1 MRILGGYMR
10 MSSISRASFR
20 VLEQPERARE
30 IIRLEF
36 RLYQVAL
43 FLLDLVLISLAFRAA
58 FIIRFESWATA
69 FFQDSIVP
77 EVPFY
82 IDSMLVAIP
91 IWLVIFAVKGLYQRK
106 NILGGTREY
115 EILFNSTVLG
125 MLVIISLGFLVP
137 SVILA
142 RGWVILAWILA
153 FLFTASGRFIS
164 RRIVYALRKT
174 GHFQEPALIIG
185 ANEEGQLLADQLNN
199 WRTAGVRVVGYVD
212 DEHCCTL
219 SNHLQWM
226 GRLDELDKIVEKNG
240 IGEIILVTSALTQEQ
255 ILALFRKFGTRPEI
269 NLRLTSGLYE
279 IISTGMEIK
288 EDGLV
293 PMMTVNKVR
302 MTGMDQTLKLLMDYA
317 IASLALI
324 FLLPVFGLIALLI
337 KLDSPG
343 PVIYRR
349 RVMGVNGREFDAFKF
364 RTMRTDGDEILA
376 KNPELM
382 KEYLENFKLKEDPRI
397 TRLGHF
403 LRKTSLDEF
412 PQLLNVLRNEM
423 SIVGPRMIC
432 PQELAK
438 YDQWDINLLTVKPG
452 ITGLWQVRGRS
463 EVSYE
468 ERVRMDMLYIRN
480 WTIWLDIQ
488 LLIQTIPA
496 VLSRR
501 GAY

>member
-1 MRILGGYMR
+1 
-10 MSSISRASFR
+10 MSSISRASFSL
-20 VLEQPERARE
+20 LEQPEKARD
-30 IIRLEF
+30 IVRLEF
-36 RLYQVAL
+36 RIYQAAL
-43 FLLDLVLISLAFRAA
+43 VFLDFFLISMAFRAA
-58 FIIRFESWATA
+58 FILRFESRTSIL
-69 FFQDSIVP
+69 FQESIVP
-77 EVPFY
+77 QVPLY
-82 IDSMLVAIP
+82 VDMMLVAIP
-91 IWLVIFAVKGLYQRK
+91 VWLVIFALKGLYQRK

-115 EILFNSTVLG
+115 EQLFNSSVLG
-125 MLVIISLGFLVP
+125 MLVIISFGFLVP

-153 FLFTASGRFIS
+153 FLFTALGRFAS
-164 RRIVYALRKT
+164 RRVVYALRKT
-174 GHFQEPALIIG
+174 GHFQEPALIVG

-212 DEHCCTL
+212 DDHCCTL
-219 SNHLQWM
+219 SNHLQWL
-226 GRLDELDKIVEKNG
+226 GKLDELDQIVKKNG
-240 IGEIILVTSALTQEQ
+240 IGEILLVTSALSQEQ
-255 ILALFRKFGTRPEI
+255 ILALFRKFGTRKEI

-279 IISTGMEIK
+279 IISTGMQVN

-302 MTGMDQTLKLLMDYA
+302 MTGWDKILKLILDYA
-317 IASLALI
+317 IA
-324 FLLPVFGLIALLI
+324 LPVSLLMLPIFGLISLLI

-343 PVIYRR
+343 PAIYRR
-349 RVMGVNGREFDAFKF
+349 RVMGVNGHEFDAFKF
-364 RTMRTDGDEILA
+364 RTMRTDGDEILE

-397 TRLGHF
+397 TRLGQF
-403 LRKTSLDEF
+403 LRKTSVDEL
-412 PQLLNVLRNEM
+412 PQLFNVLRNEM

-432 PQELAK
+432 PEELAK

-496 VLSRR
+496 VISRR

>member
-1 MRILGGYMR
+1 
-10 MSSISRASFR
+10 MSSISRASFSL
-20 VLEQPERARE
+20 LEKPEKARD
-30 IIRLEF
+30 IVRLEF
-36 RLYQVAL
+36 RIYQAVL
-43 FLLDLVLISLAFRAA
+43 VFLDLVLISLAFRAA
-58 FIIRFESWATA
+58 FVLRFESGATF

-77 EVPFY
+77 QVPFY
-82 IDSMLVAIP
+82 VDSMLFAIP
-91 IWLVIFAVKGLYQRK
+91 AWLVIFALKGLYQHK

-115 EILFNSTVLG
+115 ELLFNSTVLG
-125 MLVIISLGFLVP
+125 MLVIISFGFLVP
-137 SVILA
+137 TVILA

-153 FLFTASGRFIS
+153 FLFTAVGRFIA
-164 RRIVYALRKT
+164 RRVVYAMRKT
-174 GHFQEPALIIG
+174 GHFQEPALIVG
-185 ANEEGQLLADQLNN
+185 ANEEGQLTADQFNT
-199 WRTAGVRVVGYVD
+199 WRTSGVRVVGYVD

-219 SNHLQWM
+219 AHHLQWM
-226 GRLDELDKIVEKNG
+226 GRLEEIDQIVEKNG
-240 IGEIILVTSALTQEQ
+240 IGEIILITSALTQEQ
-255 ILALFRKFGTRPEI
+255 ILTLFRKFGTRKEI

-279 IISTGMEIK
+279 IISTGMEVK

-302 MTGMDQTLKLLMDYA
+302 MAGWDKALKLLLDYA
-317 IASLALI
+317 IAVPAVILLTPVFALI
-324 FLLPVFGLIALLI
+324 WILI

-343 PVIYRR
+343 PAIYRR
-349 RVMGVNGREFDAFKF
+349 RVMGVNGRQFDAFKF
-364 RTMRTDGDEILA
+364 RTMRIDGDEILE

-397 TRLGHF
+397 TRIGNF
-403 LRKTSLDEF
+403 LRKTSLDEL
-412 PQLLNVLRNEM
+412 PQLFNVLGNEM